1 MTEHLWI
8 NVLIVVGIVG
18 TAAEVVRRFVV
29 LPIVRAWV
37 KVERVI
43 DAWNGEPARDGLP
56 ARPGIVD
63 RVIAIEAQV
72 KNNGG
77 SSMKDAV
84 DRIEEAS
91 TVAASMATATKAAL
105 DAHIEQSADILE
117 RGERSEREIRDTIA
131 TLADAVNVAAR
142 STPPPERDD

>member
-37 KVERVI
+37 KVERLV
-43 DAWNGEPARDGLP
+43 DAWAGEPERDGLP
-56 ARPGIVD
+56 GRPGIVD
-63 RVIAIEAQV
+63 RIIAIEAQV
-72 KNNGG
+72 KHNGG
-77 SSMKDAV
+77 ASMKDAI

-91 TVAASMATATKAAL
+91 TIAASRATETKAAL
-105 DAHIEQSADILE
+105 DAHIEQSNEIVE

-142 STPPPERDD
+142 STPPQERDD